1 MYVVMMGTGALGGLF
16 AHHLAL
22 GGAEV
27 LGVDIA
33 PEHLAAMQTHGLRV
47 RTAQGEQRSPVAAFA
62 ASPPA
67 RPADVLVCFVKG
79 FSTEAALRAAAPA
92 IGPDTLLVT
101 LQNGLGN
108 AQALAAAY
116 PGNPVLYG
124 LTTLTSDLVAP
135 GVIEPL
141 SSGAGMTDLWGD
153 TEAARAHGAA
163 FVAQLA
169 QGGIQARLAP
179 DIALS
184 IWKKLAVNCALN
196 PLCALTDL
204 RCGELADV
212 PAMSAAIDTLATEV
226 ASVAQALGIDLS
238 STQAIAFVHEVAQ
251 ASRRH
256 YPSMVMDVR
265 AGRRTEIDTL
275 CGAVLREADRLGL
288 PAPALRQA
296 HALVSALDQ
305 HPRSRPLSAQLL

>member
-33 PEHLAAMQTHGLRV
+33 PAHLAALQARGLRL
-47 RTAQGEQRSPVAAFA
+47 RTAGGGDERTSPIAGFA
-62 ASPPA
+62 DRPPA
-67 RPADVLVCFVKG
+67 RPADVVVCFVKG
-79 FSTEAALRAAAPA
+79 FATAQAIASARPA
-92 IGPDTLLVT
+92 IGPRTLLVT

-108 AQALAAAY
+108 AQALAAAC
-116 PGNPVLYG
+116 PDNPILYG

-141 SSGAGMTDLWGD
+141 SVGAGMTDLWGD
-153 TEAARAHGAA
+153 TEAARAQGAA
-163 FVAQLA
+163 FIEVLA
-169 QGGIQARLAP
+169 RGGLAARLAP
-179 DIALS
+179 DIRRS

-196 PLCALTDL
+196 PLCALTGL
-204 RCGELADV
+204 RCGELVDL
-212 PAMSAAIDTLATEV
+212 PAMRPVLDTLADEV
-226 ASVAQALGIDLS
+226 AIVAQALGVSLARAD
-238 STQAIAFVHEVAQ
+238 ARDFVHQVAQ

-256 YPSMVMDVR
+256 YPSMAMDVR
-265 AGRRTEIDTL
+265 HGRRTEIESL

-296 HALVSALDQ
+296 YGLVSALDA
-305 HPRSRPLSAQLL
+305 RLAS